1 MFAAVYRWRV
11 DPREEEAFQEGW
23 ERVSTAVKEHFG
35 SLGSRLH
42 RAADGTYMSYA
53 RWEDEAGRLAYQD
66 HFRIDPIGF
75 RLMDRAVVE
84 ELESHEYTIV
94 GNLLED
100 DRRLPHGLLQ
110 AAGPRWDR

>member
-11 DPREEEAFQEGW
+11 RPGESEAFEEGW
-23 ERVSTAVKEHFG
+23 ERVSVAVKERFG

-53 RWEDEAGRLAYQD
+53 RWQDEPGRLAYQD
-66 HFRIDPIGF
+66 HYRVDPIGF
-75 RLMDRAVVE
+75 RLMERAVQE
-84 ELESHEYTIV
+84 ELEAHDYTII

-100 DRRLPHGLLQ
+100 GSSLHAQGLILP
-110 AAGPRWDR
+110 AGRTR